1 MQGHIASFSSPIKWL
16 RQGLSAI
23 RQAPFGMVS
32 ICIFYVFTMSVLGAL
47 PMFGLVVAAFFMP
60 FGTMLIIEGTRE
72 AYEGRQPS
80 YGVLV
85 ELFKDPFKRSR
96 LMRVGVIYAAFLLV
110 ANYLYIFMAVD
121 EVSQWQVVD
130 GRLNWDSVYANF
142 PWSAA
147 VVTVI
152 IYALGQMA
160 TWFAPAMVTWKN
172 MAVGKA
178 IFYSFFGCLR
188 NWLAIVV
195 LLILIFGFTVLCA
208 LAVIFITE
216 SLGIGDLSIFVLMPI
231 AFFLT
236 TVAYGTIWPMW
247 VDIFG
252 DVNAD

>member
-130 GRLNWDSVYANF
+130 GLVCARLGYLEKHGGWESYFLFLLRLLKKLARYRGVAHSHF
-142 PWSAA
+142 RLHSA
-147 VVTVI
+147 
-152 IYALGQMA
+152 LCLSSH
-160 TWFAPAMVTWKN
+160 
-172 MAVGKA
+172 
-178 IFYSFFGCLR
+178 FYH
-188 NWLAIVV
+188 
-195 LLILIFGFTVLCA
+195 
-208 LAVIFITE
+208 
-216 SLGIGDLSIFVLMPI
+216 
-231 AFFLT
+231 
-236 TVAYGTIWPMW
+236 
-247 VDIFG
+247 
-252 DVNAD
+252 